1 MSEEEIENPMSDEE
15 IENPM
20 SDEDLEAKAD
30 QMLDAALGGLTPH
43 EALVKASLAESANVA
58 ERTVANEKN
67 RERALKL
74 LAALEKTLDK

>member
-1 MSEEEIENPMSDEE
+1 MENRMSEEE

-43 EALVKASLAESANVA
+43 EALVKASLADSANVA
-58 ERTVANEKN
+58 ERTVANEKIGSVP
-67 RERALKL
+67 
-74 LAALEKTLDK
+74 

>member
-1 MSEEEIENPMSDEE
+1 MSEEE

-43 EALVKASLAESANVA
+43 EALVKASLADSANVA

-67 RERALKL
+67 RERAMKL

>member
-1 MSEEEIENPMSDEE
+1 MKI
-15 IENPM
+15 
-20 SDEDLEAKAD
+20 LAKAD

-43 EALVKASLAESANVA
+43 EALVKASLADSANVA

>member
-1 MSEEEIENPMSDEE
+1 MSEEE

-43 EALVKASLAESANVA
+43 EALVKASLADSANVA

-67 RERALKL
+67 RDRALKL
-74 LAALEKTLDK
+74 PW

>member
-1 MSEEEIENPMSDEE
+1 
-15 IENPM
+15 M

-43 EALVKASLAESANVA
+43 EALVKASLADSANVA

-67 RERALKL
+67 RERAMKL